1 MHDVMVIVD
10 VVRVVMTWVP
20 EVCVTG
26 QVVTVVY
33 VVRVSVLGL
42 PVPVPVPTTGED
54 RGMYGR
60 DEDEG
65 EEE

>member
-42 PVPVPVPTTGED
+42 PVLVPAPTTGED
-54 RGMYGR
+54 QG
-60 DEDEG
+60 EDEG
-65 EEE
+65 DEE

>member
-1 MHDVMVIVD
+1 
-10 VVRVVMTWVP
+10 VP

-26 QVVTVVY
+26 QIVTVVY

-42 PVPVPVPTTGED
+42 VPVPVPTTRED
-54 RGMYGR
+54 QGMYGR
-60 DEDEG
+60 GEDEG

>member
-42 PVPVPVPTTGED
+42 VPVPVPTTRED

-60 DEDEG
+60 GEDEG
-65 EEE
+65 EEEE